1 MSEKQSRVIILGI
14 ESSCDETSA
23 AVIINDKLRSN
34 ITATQTIHAKYGGVI
49 PEVAS
54 RNHLAAILPVV
65 KEALS
70 EAGVSEREL
79 TAIAVTQGP
88 GLLGALL
95 VGFTFAKSLA
105 WSLNIPL
112 FGVNHLEAHVAAHY
126 LTKPTPEFPF
136 LCLLVSGGHTQLL
149 KVTDYQSIEILGQT
163 IDDAAGEA
171 FDKTAKL
178 LGFDYPGGPFIDKY
192 AQEGNPIAYQF
203 SVSKVP
209 GFNFSFSG
217 FKTAVLYFLNEQTKQ
232 NNDFIKENLN
242 DLCASIQHAI
252 VSYLT
257 EKLLLAVK
265 ETGIQTICIAG
276 GVSANSGLREALKQL
291 SKKENLKLHIPPFEY
306 CTDNAA
312 MIAQAGLL
320 QYQTGKFLTLN
331 AVPYTRVEKG

>member
-1 MSEKQSRVIILGI
+1 MSENQSRVIILGI

-54 RNHLAAILPVV
+54 RNHLSAILPVV

-70 EAGVSEREL
+70 EAGVSEGEL

-112 FGVNHLEAHVAAHY
+112 IGVNHLEAHVAAHY
-126 LTKPTPEFPF
+126 LMKPAPEFPF

-192 AQEGNPIAYQF
+192 AKEGNPHAFKF

-209 GFNFSFSG
+209 DYDFSFSG
-217 FKTAVLYFLNEQTKQ
+217 FKTAVLYFLNDQTKH
-232 NNDFIKENLN
+232 NPDFIKENLN
-242 DLCASIQHAI
+242 DLCASVQHAI
-252 VSYLT
+252 VSYLS

-265 ETGIQTICIAG
+265 ETGIQTIGIAG
-276 GVSANSGLREALKQL
+276 GVSANSGLREVLKQL
-291 SKKENLKLHIPPFEY
+291 SEMKSLKLHIPPIEY

-312 MIAQAGLL
+312 MIAQAGFL
-320 QYQTGKFLTLN
+320 QYQTKNFLPLN
-331 AVPYTRVEKG
+331 AIPYTRKD

>member
-23 AVIINDKLRSN
+23 AVIINDKLCSN
-34 ITATQTIHAKYGGVI
+34 ITATQTIHAQYGGVV

-54 RNHLAAILPVV
+54 RNHMAAILPVV
-65 KEALS
+65 KQALA
-70 EAGVSEREL
+70 EAGVTEKDL
-79 TAIAVTQGP
+79 TAVAVTQGP

-112 FGVNHLEAHVAAHY
+112 IGVNHLEAHVAAHY
-126 LTKPTPEFPF
+126 LTKPVPEFPF

-149 KVTDYQSIEILGQT
+149 KVTDYLNIEILGQT

-178 LGFDYPGGPFIDKY
+178 LGFDYPGGPFIDKF
-192 AQEGNPIAYQF
+192 AQGGNPHAFKF

-217 FKTAVLYFLNEQTKQ
+217 FKTAVLYFLNEQTKH
-232 NNDFIKENLN
+232 NPDFIKNNLY
-242 DLCASIQHAI
+242 DLCASVQHAI

-265 ETGIQTICIAG
+265 ETGIQTIGIAG
-276 GVSANSGLREALKQL
+276 GVSANSGLREELKKLSNQL
-291 SKKENLKLHIPPFEY
+291 NLKLHIPPFEY

-312 MIAQAGLL
+312 MIAQAGFL
-320 QYQTGKFLTLN
+320 QFKTGSFLPLN
-331 AVPYTRVEKG
+331 AVPYTRIEKG